1 MKDGKLQETEE
12 EIPDIKITKKRYFE
26 NIPQEKETETEK
38 KPEQKDISYPSYKD
52 KDNIMK
58 SDNKEENVPSSM
70 RNKYKNRIR
79 SDEKEKEPS
88 TSDKPDLKEI
98 KEFKTIEQPE
108 EKPKE
113 KNKTYPYSKYQGK
126 YIKPKEEE
134 KEKEKEIDIKKE
146 EEKPIEEKGQKKY
159 IYRRRD
165 KKEEQEQ
172 EQEQPSEKTTISIN
186 KEEKPTTLTT
196 ISKEDDKEKS
206 SDIKSPFGTLS
217 KDEEKPQEQ
226 KDKINIRAKPKR
238 IYKTHYQN

>member
-1 MKDGKLQETEE
+1 MDKWIWTIIYKIAKYGKENEPQTKIKRIKTITKFGKDRDNEEDLPGDELIIKSSKNGPNQTVHKISIMKDGKLQETEE

-88 TSDKPDLKEI
+88 TSDKPDQKEI

-108 EKPKE
+108 EKPKD
-113 KNKTYPYSKYQGK
+113 KNKT
-126 YIKPKEEE
+126 
-134 KEKEKEIDIKKE
+134 
-146 EEKPIEEKGQKKY
+146 
-159 IYRRRD
+159 
-165 KKEEQEQ
+165 
-172 EQEQPSEKTTISIN
+172 
-186 KEEKPTTLTT
+186 
-196 ISKEDDKEKS
+196 
-206 SDIKSPFGTLS
+206 
-217 KDEEKPQEQ
+217 
-226 KDKINIRAKPKR
+226 
-238 IYKTHYQN
+238 